1 VCRRDDRIGK
11 INVHFPRAGARKFMA
26 RINPDHPMAPGR
38 KPPQEIGCVVIG
50 ETGDLGDR
58 QEAVALD
65 IEEP

>member
-1 VCRRDDRIGK
+1 
-11 INVHFPRAGARKFMA
+11 MA